1 MQEAGAGAPQA
12 RTSGFLAATARGMR
26 LMVTAERSIRFLRSP
41 AMQNH
46 PKPAEPQEPPVKDHQ
61 PYKDPIK
68 PPPGD
73 PQEDRPLHD
82 PVPPGKDQPRI

>member
-1 MQEAGAGAPQA
+1 MQEAAVGPEGGGQISFDGARA
-12 RTSGFLAATARGMR
+12 RMMAR
-26 LMVTAERSIRFLRSP
+26 AELSLRSSRSHV
-41 AMQNH
+41 MQNR
-46 PKPAEPQEPPVKDHQ
+46 PNPAEPQEPPVKDPQ

-82 PVPPGKDQPRI
+82 PVPPDKDQPRI

>member
-1 MQEAGAGAPQA
+1 MQEAGAGGTEVMLA
-12 RTSGFLAATARGMR
+12 RDGDSGTVGGFRR
-26 LMVTAERSIRFLRSP
+26 CPV
-41 AMQNH
+41 MQNR
-46 PKPAEPQEPPVKDHQ
+46 PSPAEPQVPPIKDPQ